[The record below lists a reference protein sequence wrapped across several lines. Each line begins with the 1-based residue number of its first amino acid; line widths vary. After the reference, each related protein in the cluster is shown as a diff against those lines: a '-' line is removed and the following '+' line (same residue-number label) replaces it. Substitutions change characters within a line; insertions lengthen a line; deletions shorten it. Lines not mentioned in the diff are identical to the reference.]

1 MNDLIPNDFAPKKVG
16 VTEVTVSYCQDGDS
30 NSGAFQL
37 LEVKT
42 EDAGGGSFFVIKT
55 ERWAFDKID
64 DLINILNDFKKRIN
78 IEEDK

>member
-1 MNDLIPNDFAPKKVG
+1 MNDLIPNDFAPEKVG
-16 VTEVTVSYCQDGDS
+16 VTEVTVTYCQDGDS
-30 NSGAFQL
+30 NASNDFQR

-55 ERWAFDKID
+55 DRWAFDKID

-78 IEEDK
+78 IKEE